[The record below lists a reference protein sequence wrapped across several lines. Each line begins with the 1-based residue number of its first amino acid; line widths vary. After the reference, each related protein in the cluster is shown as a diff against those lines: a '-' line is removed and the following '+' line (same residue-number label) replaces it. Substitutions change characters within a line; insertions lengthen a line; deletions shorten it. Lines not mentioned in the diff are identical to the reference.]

1 MQIINSNLFTIL
13 IPEKGYDII
22 DKETGKKYKKLY
34 LGVND
39 SIDRY
44 GEIINPKYVNLDYVM
59 ECEDNIDTLLLTID
73 ELFLMIEPILA
84 MIPSSASIDAD
95 EKQNKFVD
103 FYIKMVNRGLKN
115 IDEVPEMFREKVKNN
130 TSEQ

>member
-13 IPEKGYDII
+13 IPEKGYDIV

-84 MIPSSASIDAD
+84 MIPSSASNDAD
-95 EKQNKFVD
+95 EKQNKFID
-103 FYIKMVNRGLKN
+103 FYIKMVKRGLKN

>member
-1 MQIINSNLFTIL
+1 MQIINSKLFTIL

-34 LGVND
+34 LGIND

-73 ELFLMIEPILA
+73 ELFLMIEPILS
-84 MIPSSASIDAD
+84 MIPSSASNDAD
-95 EKQNKFVD
+95 EKQNKFID
-103 FYIKMVNRGLKN
+103 FYVKMVKRGLKN